1 MNNTLNEFKKNKI
14 NELQILSKLK
24 DFIEFGENLG
34 VEIDKTVKAKLLN
47 ATNEISTEKL
57 KIDRKSVV

>member
-47 ATNEISTEKL
+47 DNANIY
-57 KIDRKSVV
+57 